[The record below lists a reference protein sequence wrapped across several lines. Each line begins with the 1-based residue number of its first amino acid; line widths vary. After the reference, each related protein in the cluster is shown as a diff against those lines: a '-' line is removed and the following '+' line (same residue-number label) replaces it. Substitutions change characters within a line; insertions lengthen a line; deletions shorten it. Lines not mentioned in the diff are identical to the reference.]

1 MDAGSLHQT
10 NRLEIRICRAD
21 LSQGSGVTQ
30 LTQLLQFAMVLQLHV
45 WGPAFGLPSI
55 DAECIAVIAYLA
67 QTASPADYQLVQSSP
82 SAVPTQ
88 HLPALHDP
96 STSTWTSGFS
106 SITTYLA
113 AAHPRSSQPIT
124 PTPPKQPQPT
134 PTSTPTTTANATAYT
149 AFLTLH
155 AAPLLSLTL
164 YVSSANY
171 AATTRPAY
179 SAVLPFP
186 LPWTEPPA
194 VRAAH
199 ARRAAPLG
207 LSGLDTD
214 AVRARERAERERAV
228 AEGWVT
234 VPEGLGKGVGGG
246 GGGKGVE
253 AALSPEQKMR
263 IRLEGVAS
271 EVLDV
276 LGEVEW
282 EGQEVG
288 VRCLAFG
295 YLALMLVPEV
305 PRPWLREVMESRY
318 PELCKFVRGFRGDVF
333 PKERALPWAEEE
345 QSASAVAVGM
355 RFVRG
360 VLGEVPL
367 VGERWSQWWTA
378 RKRREVLAS
387 KGVKSEPSGDL
398 LMFLGAGLGL
408 TAMGAGVF
416 FYRGLP
422 PFGAAVQVWR
432 KPMVSLSSFGAAGAM
447 FSGALYG
454 ID

>member
-1 MDAGSLHQT
+1 
-10 NRLEIRICRAD
+10 
-21 LSQGSGVTQ
+21 
-30 LTQLLQFAMVLQLHV
+30 MVLQLHA

-55 DAECIAVIAYLA
+55 DAECIAAIAYLA
-67 QTASPADYQLVQSSP
+67 QTASPADYQLIQSSP

-88 HLPALHDP
+88 HLPALHDT

-106 SITTYLA
+106 SITTYLL
-113 AAHPRSSQPIT
+113 AHPPPSHPGAPQTQSQPPTT
-124 PTPPKQPQPT
+124 PTPTTTTT
-134 PTSTPTTTANATAYT
+134 PTSTANATAYT

-155 AAPLLSLTL
+155 ASPLLSLTL

-171 AATTRPAY
+171 ATTTRPAY
-179 SAVLPFP
+179 SAVLPLP

-207 LSGLDTD
+207 LSALDTD
-214 AVRARERAERERAV
+214 AVRAREKGERERAV

-234 VPEGLGKGVGGG
+234 VPEGVGKGKVGGG
-246 GGGKGVE
+246 GGGGGVG

-263 IRLEGVAS
+263 IRLEGVAG

-282 EGQEVG
+282 GGQEVG

-305 PRPWLREVMESRY
+305 PRPWLREVMEGRY
-318 PELCKFVRGFRGDVF
+318 PELCEFVRGFRGEVF
-333 PKERALPWAEEE
+333 PKGRALPWVEEE
-345 QSASAVAVGM
+345 QGASAVAVGM

-387 KGVKSEPSGDL
+387 KGVKPEPSGDL
-398 LMFLGAGLGL
+398 LMFLGVGLGL

-422 PFGAAVQVWR
+422 PFGAAVQVWK
-432 KPMVSLSSFGAAGAM
+432 KPVVSFSSFGAAGAM

>member
-1 MDAGSLHQT
+1 
-10 NRLEIRICRAD
+10 
-21 LSQGSGVTQ
+21 
-30 LTQLLQFAMVLQLHV
+30 MVVQLHV

-55 DAECIAVIAYLA
+55 DAECIAAIAYLA
-67 QTASPADYQLVQSSP
+67 QTVSPSDYQLIQSSP

-106 SITTYLA
+106 SIATHLL
-113 AAHPRSSQPIT
+113 AHPPS
-124 PTPPKQPQPT
+124 PPQKQQHQQPT
-134 PTSTPTTTANATAYT
+134 TQTADSTAYT
-149 AFLTLH
+149 AFLTAH
-155 AAPLLSLTL
+155 AAPLLSLSL

-179 SAVLPFP
+179 SAVLPLP

-194 VRAAH
+194 ARAAH

-207 LSGLDTD
+207 LSALDAD
-214 AVRARERAERERAV
+214 SVRARERAERERLA

-234 VPEGLGKGVGGG
+234 VPEGLRKDGMGKGGVG
-246 GGGKGVE
+246 

-263 IRLEGVAS
+263 IRLEGVAAD
-271 EVLDV
+271 VLDV
-276 LGEVEW
+276 LAEVEW
-282 EGQEVG
+282 EAQGVA

-305 PRPWLREVMESRY
+305 PRPWLREVMEGRY
-318 PELCKFVRGFRGDVF
+318 AGLCEFVRGFRGEVF
-333 PKERALPWAEEE
+333 PEGRTLPWVEDE
-345 QSASAVAVGM
+345 QGASVVAVGM

-360 VLGEVPL
+360 VLGEVPW
-367 VGERWSQWWTA
+367 VGEHWSQWWMA
-378 RKRREVLAS
+378 RKKREVLAS
-387 KGVKSEPSGDL
+387 RGVKAGPSGDL
-398 LMFLGAGLGL
+398 LLLLGAGLSL

-432 KPMVSLSSFGAAGAM
+432 KPVVSLSSFGAAGAM